1 MGTSWILAIDF
12 GTTTTSAAMGVD
24 GRAEVVEIDGAARMP
39 SVVLATDSGEL
50 VVGAAAEAQVA
61 LSPERAERTP
71 KRRLGDEMMLLGPR
85 PVRPVEAVAAIL
97 RTIAGEAIRRQ
108 GGQPPSELRLTHPA
122 RWGSVRREKL
132 AEAAAL
138 AELPVPVFVPE
149 PVAAAVHFLD
159 ERIDDG
165 AFVAVYDLGGG
176 TFDTA
181 VLRRA
186 GEGFDV
192 VGLPGGD
199 ERLGGEAFDE
209 RLFTHVGDRLAEQSP
224 EAWESLRFSTDRS
237 WRKVGHDL
245 RLEVRRAKEAL
256 SSNAEY
262 TVYVGSPVDA
272 TVLITRD
279 ELESLIVS
287 DVTATVDELEATVQ
301 RAGIAIDDL
310 AAVNLAGG
318 SSRIPLVTRLVAER
332 FGQLPQTWGDPK
344 AAVALGAVKAT
355 RLTSLASAGGS
366 ASGGLAAP
374 IAAAAA
380 PLPETIGSYEV
391 ITELGRGGMGVVY
404 LARQASVG
412 RLVAVKTLPVVD
424 PNLTDRLR
432 REASVL
438 AELQHPHIATVID
451 VGADERGTHVVMP
464 FLPGGTVAHVLDRSG
479 PLAPGAAAA
488 VLASVAEA
496 LAATHGKGFLH
507 RDVKPSNV
515 LLSEGGDTYLA
526 DFGLALPMLDSS
538 RLTNSRSVLGTAPY
552 TAPEILAD
560 ETPSPAADTYA
571 LGVTGYQLLT
581 GALPYAGS
589 NVLAVLDAVRR
600 SDATPISEV
609 APAVPPAL
617 AALVTQAFAADPAD
631 RPRDLRAWAADVR
644 AAAEP
649 QDVHPA
655 PPAAWA
661 AAVAG
666 APLAIPASAEIL
678 SSDQPTGS
686 DGPRTDDLAAA
697 AAIAAG
703 GAALAGASVAGAEPV
718 PADVAD
724 LIGYQAAGGAPPGGG
739 GDTPED
745 LAAVP
750 PPKGRLGVTGR
761 RALGAAAAVVL
772 LIGAVVLATRG
783 DDPKEIRTAGSQDTT
798 TTSTT
803 EGDAEPAAEKV
814 EVPDVIGK
822 TQGAATMLLVER
834 GFKVSVA
841 EKDSDDQPRGIVLE
855 ASPNVHT
862 RQAKGVTVTIVVSKG
877 PPDTGGTGGDTT
889 GGDGGS
895 TTGGDGGSTTGGDS
909 GGDGGSTTGG
919 DSGGTTTGTDDSEPP
934 PPPPNSPPVKAAGVP
949 STSALTIPASENPTY
964 WAALTQVPWTD
975 PEGDAIKLL
984 SVSGATNG
992 SAYVASCGASSLG
1005 CVYFDPTNYNWCGTQ
1020 TLYVRAYDPNGSGRA
1035 SAHTQTLTM
1044 TVNCN

>member
-1 MGTSWILAIDF
+1 MGSGWILAIDF

-39 SVVLATDSGEL
+39 SVVLATDSGDL
-50 VVGAAAEAQVA
+50 VVGSAAEAQVA
-61 LSPERAERTP
+61 LAPERAERTP

-97 RTIAGEAIRRQ
+97 ETMAAEAIRRQ

-122 RWGSVRREKL
+122 RWGSVRRAKL

-138 AELPVPVFVPE
+138 AGLPEPVFVPE

-159 ERIDDG
+159 ERVEDG

-181 VLRRA
+181 VLRRT
-186 GEGFDV
+186 GDGFDV

-199 ERLGGEAFDE
+199 ERLGGEVFDE
-209 RLFTHVGDRLAEQSP
+209 RLFAHVGDRLAETSP
-224 EAWESLRFSTDRS
+224 EAWESLRFATDRS

-272 TVLITRD
+272 TVLVTRD
-279 ELESLIVS
+279 ELESLIQA
-287 DVTATVDELEATVQ
+287 DVAATVEELAATVQ
-301 RAGIAIDDL
+301 RAGIAVEDL

-318 SSRIPLVTRLVAER
+318 SSRIPLVTRLVGER

-366 ASGGLAAP
+366 SGSDTAPPAPAAVS
-374 IAAAAA
+374 
-380 PLPETIGSYEV
+380 LPEHIGSYEV
-391 ITELGRGGMGVVY
+391 IAELGRGGMGVVY

-464 FLPGGTVAHVLDRSG
+464 YFPGGTVAHVLDRSG

-515 LLSEGGDTYLA
+515 LLSEAGDTYLA

-552 TAPEILAD
+552 TAPEILSD
-560 ETPSPAADTYA
+560 EAPSPAADTYA
-571 LGVTGYQLLT
+571 LGVTGYQMLT
-581 GALPYAGS
+581 GQLPYAGS

-600 SDATPISEV
+600 SDATPIDQLS
-609 APAVPPAL
+609 PAVPAAL

-631 RPRDLRAWAADVR
+631 RPQDLKAWAAQVR
-644 AAAEP
+644 AAAAAE
-649 QDVHPA
+649 DIHPA
-655 PPAAWA
+655 PPPTWA
-661 AAVAG
+661 AAAAGMEVLAPTVAE
-666 APLAIPASAEIL
+666 PLA
-678 SSDQPTGS
+678 SDQPTSS
-686 DGPRTDDLAAA
+686 DGPKTGDLAADA
-697 AAIAAG
+697 ALASAG
-703 GAALAGASVAGAEPV
+703 GAGV
-718 PADVAD
+718 PPEVAD
-724 LIGYQAAGGAPPGGG
+724 LIGYQPAASAPP
-739 GDTPED
+739 DDD
-745 LAAVP
+745 LALVP
-750 PPKGRLGVTGR
+750 TPKNRFGTTTR
-761 RALGAAAAVVL
+761 RALGAAAALL
-772 LIGAVVLATRG
+772 LIVGAVALATRG
-783 DDPKEIRTAGSQDTT
+783 GNDTVDTSNTDDTTTTAAGGEGDGELVTVPQLKSRPGEEAVAILEGLGLEIKAVVVENEDNPRGTVLLVASPPAGTKVEKGTVVTLHVASGARTVSTTPTTQGTTTTTRNVTPTTRPTQTTSTTQPPRRPPT

-803 EGDAEPAAEKV
+803 ATTAPCTDDYGCDAYLDGLTNACYYGNFQACDDLYFDSPADSWYEWYGDTCGGRNEPA
-814 EVPDVIGK
+814 GYC
-822 TQGAATMLLVER
+822 
-834 GFKVSVA
+834 
-841 EKDSDDQPRGIVLE
+841 
-855 ASPNVHT
+855 
-862 RQAKGVTVTIVVSKG
+862 
-877 PPDTGGTGGDTT
+877 
-889 GGDGGS
+889 
-895 TTGGDGGSTTGGDS
+895 
-909 GGDGGSTTGG
+909 
-919 DSGGTTTGTDDSEPP
+919 TDIY
-934 PPPPNSPPVKAAGVP
+934 G
-949 STSALTIPASENPTY
+949 
-964 WAALTQVPWTD
+964 
-975 PEGDAIKLL
+975 
-984 SVSGATNG
+984 
-992 SAYVASCGASSLG
+992 
-1005 CVYFDPTNYNWCGTQ
+1005 
-1020 TLYVRAYDPNGSGRA
+1020 
-1035 SAHTQTLTM
+1035 
-1044 TVNCN
+1044 